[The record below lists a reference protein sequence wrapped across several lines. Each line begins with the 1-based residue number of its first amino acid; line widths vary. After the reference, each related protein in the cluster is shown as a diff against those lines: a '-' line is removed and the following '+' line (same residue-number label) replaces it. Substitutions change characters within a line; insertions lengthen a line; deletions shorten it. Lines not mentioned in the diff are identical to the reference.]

1 MHVARRPRLL
11 DVLLTLLV
19 AGVACTW
26 ALLTPPFQ
34 APDEPQHL
42 NSVVRLAHGGGWPAP
57 GEATMSLAVR
67 EARQEVAFGADLP
80 GRFADR
86 SDRPQL
92 VDATPT
98 PAAERVRVDD
108 RNSQPYG
115 APTDPADIDQMTQH
129 PPLYYA
135 LGAGVLHALG
145 LADARWDL
153 QLLALRLFD
162 VLLLLPVVPLASWA
176 VRRLTG
182 SVAAGLVAGTFTL
195 FVPQVGHVL
204 GALNNDALVTLV
216 GTVVTALCV
225 RVLTGDRSWRTAA
238 VVGAVVGIG
247 LLTKVMAAFL
257 LPVVALAYLL
267 APPGP
272 GRAAPELLARA
283 GRVLVV
289 GLAALAVGGW
299 WWVRNLLVLGT
310 VQPVGVDIRLSDLEP
325 EGPVTYVATAWPR
338 LARSFFGDLGWL
350 DVRTPVAFWLTGTL
364 VLAVLAVVALTARGV
379 RRSVLVLLSL
389 PVTLAVAV
397 LVNGWGFY
405 AAHGR
410 LTGHQGRYL
419 YAGLLALAV
428 VVAVALWRLAGR
440 DERRAWV
447 LVPVVT
453 VAGLAVTCYG
463 LALGFTGFYQGPGES
478 LGEAAGRWA
487 AFSPVGAAWLVAV
500 PVLTGVVAV
509 AAVLVG
515 VLRARTASSTAPAAA
530 AESTTAAA
538 AATQAAPVSAG

>member
-1 MHVARRPRLL
+1 MQAARRTRLL
-11 DVLLTLLV
+11 DALLTVLV

-42 NSVVRLAHGGGWPAP
+42 NSVIRLAHGGGWPAP

-67 EARQEVAFGADLP
+67 EARQEVAYGTDVP

-86 SDRPQL
+86 ADRDQL

-98 PAAERVRVDD
+98 PAAERVRVDAATS
-108 RNSQPYG
+108 RPYG

-129 PPLYYA
+129 PPLYYL

-145 LADARWDL
+145 LSDARWDL

-182 SVAAGLVAGTFTL
+182 SVAAGLLAGTFTL

-225 RVLTGDRSWRTAA
+225 RVLVGDRSWRAA
-238 VVGAVVGIG
+238 LAVGAVIGVG

-267 APPGP
+267 APPMGA
-272 GRAAPELLARA
+272 RAATSLLARA

-289 GLAALAVGGW
+289 GLTALAVGGW

-310 VQPVGVDIRLSDLEP
+310 VQPVGIDIRLSDLEP

-350 DVRTPVAFWLTGTL
+350 DIRTPPVFWLTGTL
-364 VLAVLAVVALTARGV
+364 ALGVLAVVALTARGL
-379 RRSVLVLLSL
+379 RRST
-389 PVTLAVAV
+389 VTLLALPTTLGVAV

-440 DERRAWV
+440 GERRTAT
-447 LVPVVT
+447 LVPFVT
-453 VAGLAVTCYG
+453 VAGLAVSAYG
-463 LALGFTGFYQGPGES
+463 LVLGFTGFYRGPGET
-478 LGEAAGRWA
+478 LDAAADRWA
-487 AFSPVGAAWLVAV
+487 AFSPVAAPWLVAV

-509 AAVLVG
+509 TTVLVAVLHALATRRDERTG
-515 VLRARTASSTAPAAA
+515 PELERAVV
-530 AESTTAAA
+530 
-538 AATQAAPVSAG
+538 PV

>member
-1 MHVARRPRLL
+1 MPAARRTRLL
-11 DVLLTLLV
+11 DVLLTVLV
-19 AGVACTW
+19 AGVACSW

-42 NSVVRLAHGGGWPAP
+42 NSVVRLAHGGGWPP
-57 GEATMSLAVR
+57 PREAAMSLSIR
-67 EARQEVAFGADLP
+67 EARQEVAYGTDLP

-86 SDRPQL
+86 ADRPQL

-98 PAAERVRVDD
+98 PAAERVRVDGE
-108 RNSQPYG
+108 NSQPYG
-115 APTDPADIDQMTQH
+115 TPSDPVDIDQMTQH

-153 QLLALRLFD
+153 QLLALRLLD

-182 SVAAGLVAGTFTL
+182 SVAAGLLAGTFTL

-216 GTVVTALCV
+216 GSVVTALCV
-225 RVLTGDRSWRTAA
+225 RVLTGDSSWRTAVA
-238 VVGAVVGIG
+238 IGAVVGVG
-247 LLTKVMAAFL
+247 LLTKIMAAFL

-267 APPGP
+267 APRGVD
-272 GRAAPELLARA
+272 RAASSLLARA
-283 GRVLVV
+283 GRVVV
-289 GLAALAVGGW
+289 MGLAALVVGGW

-310 VQPVGVDIRLSDLEP
+310 VQPVGVEIRLSDLEP

-350 DVRTPVAFWLTGTL
+350 DVRTPVGFWLTATV
-364 VLAVLAVVALTARGV
+364 VLGALAVVALSTREL
-379 RRSVLVLLSL
+379 RRSVGTLLAL
-389 PVTLAVAV
+389 PATLAVAV
-397 LVNGWGFY
+397 LANGWGFY
-405 AAHGR
+405 AEHGR

-428 VVAVALWRLAGR
+428 VVAIALWRLAAR
-440 DERRAWV
+440 DERRIAA
-447 LVPVVT
+447 LVPFVT
-453 VAGLAVTCYG
+453 AAGLAVTCYG
-463 LALGFTGFYQGPGES
+463 LALGFTGFYRGPGES
-478 LGEAAGRWA
+478 LGEAADRWA
-487 AFSPVGAAWLVAV
+487 AFSPVAAPWLVAV

-509 AAVLVG
+509 TAVLVG
-515 VLRARTASSTAPAAA
+515 VLHALATRRDARTAPALERAVV
-530 AESTTAAA
+530 
-538 AATQAAPVSAG
+538 PV

>member
-1 MHVARRPRLL
+1 MRPARPRLL
-11 DVLLTLLV
+11 DAVLTVLV

-67 EARQEVAFGADLP
+67 EARQEVAYGTDVP

-86 SDRPQL
+86 DDRRQF

-98 PAAERVRVDD
+98 PDRERVRVDD
-108 RNSQPYG
+108 RNAQPYG
-115 APTDPADIDQMTQH
+115 TPTDPVDIDQMTQH

-135 LGAGVLHALG
+135 LGAGVLHVLG

-162 VLLLLPVVPLASWA
+162 VLLLLPLVPLASWA
-176 VRRLTG
+176 ARRLTG
-182 SVAAGLVAGTFTL
+182 SVAAGLVAATFTL

-204 GALNNDALVTLV
+204 GALNNDALVTLA
-216 GTVVTALCV
+216 GTVATALCV
-225 RVLTGDRSWRTAA
+225 RVLTGDRSWATAVA
-238 VVGAVVGIG
+238 VGAVVGVG

-267 APPGP
+267 APRPAG
-272 GRAAPELLARA
+272 GRTAALLAAA
-283 GRVLVV
+283 GRVVVMGLTALV
-289 GLAALAVGGW
+289 VGGW

-310 VQPVGVDIRLSDLEP
+310 VQPVGVENRLSDLEP

-350 DVRTPVAFWLTGTL
+350 DIRTPMGFWLTGTVL
-364 VLAVLAVVALTARGV
+364 LGVLAAVALTARGL
-379 RRSVLVLLSL
+379 RRGVATLLAL
-389 PVTLAVAV
+389 PATLALAV
-397 LVNGWGFY
+397 LANGWGFY
-405 AAHGR
+405 AEHGR

-419 YAGLLALAV
+419 YAGLLALSV
-428 VVAVALWRLAGR
+428 VVAVAAWRLARR
-440 DERRAWV
+440 DERRLAAAA
-447 LVPVVT
+447 PVVL
-453 VAGLAVTCYG
+453 VAGLAVACYG
-463 LALGFTGFYQGPGES
+463 LGLGFVGFYRGPGES
-478 LGEAAGRWA
+478 LAEAAARWL
-487 AFSPVGAAWLVAV
+487 AFSPVGVAWLVVV
-500 PVLTGVVAV
+500 PLLTAG
-509 AAVLVG
+509 
-515 VLRARTASSTAPAAA
+515 AAA
-530 AESTTAAA
+530 AAVVLAVRAAASTAAA
-538 AATQAAPVSAG
+538 AAASSAPATAATQAAPVRAG